1 MFYNIHNDDYY
12 KDARGCLTKSATR
25 DLHKWYKIHYMN
37 QIGSANA
44 AVRWLDNGARA
55 ELYSYTTRVM
65 VVDRVYFDGRDA
77 FVCYYNGIN
86 TYSRSTTRHV
96 GRFIGLL
103 CNGTPGYVSPMQLC
117 DLACGELVK
126 LCGTDFIKG
135 GMLLDSIIASTT
147 TTVKRGVR

>member
-1 MFYNIHNDDYY
+1 MFYNIHNDAYY
-12 KDARGCLTKSATR
+12 QDARGYLTKSATR
-25 DLHKWYKIHYMN
+25 DLHNWYKLHEME

-55 ELYSYTTRVM
+55 ELYSYTQRVM

-77 FVCYYNGIN
+77 FVCYYDGIN

-135 GMLLDSIIASTT
+135 GMLLDSIIGATT
-147 TTVKRGVR
+147 RIKRGLL